1 MPRVLAPVE
10 QAARF
15 LSAKARREG
24 QDVFLVWL
32 CFGDKKVC
40 QSEKASHFKTLTSTV
55 SQYQEKTKSNLLE
68 CPGLG
73 LFSITGWNVGMG
85 RVSPQVWLT
94 TI

>member
-1 MPRVLAPVE
+1 VAVMVRTASHDCIRAMAFLESEPRVLAPVK

-40 QSEKASHFKTLTSTV
+40 QSEKASRFKTLTSTV
-55 SQYQEKTKSNLLE
+55 SHKQEKTK
-68 CPGLG
+68 
-73 LFSITGWNVGMG
+73 
-85 RVSPQVWLT
+85 
-94 TI
+94 